1 MAQPTKKQLVGVK
14 TGSYRARGKN
24 YRAARYS
31 FRQLKAFGIWA
42 DRTDLKDPV
51 QFTAQLRA
59 RMEHGNDS
67 R

>member
-1 MAQPTKKQLVGVK
+1 MAQPTKKKQVGPK
-14 TGSYRARGKN
+14 AHSNRAGDKN
-24 YRAARYS
+24 SRPAKSS
-31 FRQLKAFGIWA
+31 FRKLKAFGIWA
-42 DRTDLKDPV
+42 DRTDLKDPI